1 MPLLFPSSPT
11 NGQTATTGGRTWT
24 YNGSGWTTPLATG
37 GGAGG
42 ATVSVSNTAPATTT
56 IGSLWLNDNTGEM
69 TAYHGGNWADFI
81 TGGSGAGSG
90 GSGAATVTVSSE
102 GPINQAEGAL
112 WLDQDTGDLSIFLA
126 NAWIG
131 IASTSSSGQLGA
143 TGATGPQG
151 ATGPAGTNGI
161 SGVDGA
167 TGATGPQG
175 ATGPAGSVTVNYN
188 KLYTYSLLFGG

>member
-37 GGAGG
+37 GGG

-69 TAYHGGNWADFI
+69 TAYYGGNWADFI
-81 TGGSGAGSG
+81 TGGGAGGG
-90 GSGAATVTVSSE
+90 GSGAATVTVSST

-143 TGATGPQG
+143 TGATGP
-151 ATGPAGTNGI
+151 AGTNGTI
-161 SGVDGA
+161 GVDGA